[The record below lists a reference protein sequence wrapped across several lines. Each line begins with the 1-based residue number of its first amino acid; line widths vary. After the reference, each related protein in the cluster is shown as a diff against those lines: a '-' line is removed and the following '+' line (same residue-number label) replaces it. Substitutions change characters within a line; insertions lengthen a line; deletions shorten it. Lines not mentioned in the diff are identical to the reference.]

1 MGTVREE
8 CRGIMT
14 LFGVLDRVL
23 ARRLPLQSP
32 DDPHASILPTPIDN
46 DAFFLTPPGIEDL
59 APGAVIRQRTTRG
72 LVPRPRTALH
82 QFMVRSTDA
91 RGLPAGVTAS
101 LLIPK
106 RPWTGRGPR
115 PVVAHNVAID
125 SLGAK
130 STPSY
135 RLVHGVGADLPPVM
149 PLWLA
154 RGYAVLVADH
164 QGPRMSYSEGTMAG
178 HAVLDSL
185 RGMTV
190 VAPELAD
197 SPVVAYGYSGGA
209 IATTWTAQLQ
219 PRYAPDVRLVGA
231 VAGGTPTDFSMLL
244 DTMNG
249 TVAAGLLGAA
259 SMGLAREHPEM
270 VELFG
275 PKALLL
281 ASWVKDMSVL
291 PLALGGLAR
300 MRIEDLASE
309 PDPFDSDIARRVI
322 AANRPGADAPSAP
335 VAFFHGSAS
344 KWIGDR
350 FIPESGVTALIEQ
363 WRSKGADVHYEPV
376 AGDHFIGAMTGLPFV
391 LRWTAKQF
399 AANGSG

>member
-1 MGTVREE
+1 
-8 CRGIMT
+8 MT
-14 LFGVLDRVL
+14 LFGVLDRLL
-23 ARRLPLQSP
+23 AGRLPVNPP
-32 DDPHASILPTPIDN
+32 DDPYQSILPTPIGN
-46 DAFFLTPPGIEDL
+46 DDFFLTPPGIDDL
-59 APGAVIRQRTTRG
+59 APGEVIRRRVTRG
-72 LVPRPRTALH
+72 LVPRPRTVLH

-91 RGLPAGVTAS
+91 RGFPAGVTAS

-106 RPWTGRGPR
+106 RPWTGSGPR

-125 SLGAK
+125 SLGAT

-154 RGYAVLVADH
+154 RGYAVLIADH

-178 HAVLDSL
+178 HAVLDAI
-185 RGMTV
+185 RGMKV
-190 VAPELAD
+190 VAEELAD

-219 PRYAPDVRLVGA
+219 PTYAPDVTLAGA
-231 VAGGTPTDFSMLL
+231 VAGGTPTDFSLLL

-249 TVAAGLLGAA
+249 TIAAGLLGAA

-291 PLALGGLAR
+291 PLALGGLLR
-300 MRIEDLASE
+300 MRLEDLTNE
-309 PDPFDSDIARRVI
+309 PDPFDSAIARRVI
-322 AANRPGADAPSAP
+322 EANRPGASAPAAP

-344 KWIGDR
+344 KLIGDR
-350 FIPESGVTALIEQ
+350 YIPEAGVTTLIDE
-363 WRSKGADVHYEPV
+363 WRTQGADVHYEPV
-376 AGDHFIGAMTGLPFV
+376 VGDHFIGAMTGLPFV
-391 LRWTAKQF
+391 MRWTAERF
-399 AANGSG
+399 AVSGSR